1 MKSVPSII
9 LFLLTALA
17 CNARPIPVAAGTVAD
32 FQLDITWPRE
42 GIPAVYLERP
52 FELRITPRDRD
63 GNLID
68 TLLRVRLTAR
78 FPGEFDAASRG
89 YFQHAFEIRGTTS
102 ILLAPSFERTGG
114 NAQQWLLL
122 YCDDA
127 ADINGRSDPFSVL
140 PHAPVPFALS
150 WPPPRGKVEVMIFD
164 RNATASFRWEKPSPP
179 DPYAGMRRSL
189 TDSSLSSDS
198 VRYTLVIENEQGTTV
213 LRLPSDSGGA
223 LPKTTVANGQLVSLI
238 RSLCTHCKEV
248 RLRWYVEAFDGTAV
262 TISSPARSDFILA
275 WEIYDDVGPDADA
288 SDFALETN
296 APNPFRSRTQIPF
309 TLSRAGAVRLR
320 IVNILGETVRILAE
334 GEFPPGRHIRILEA
348 GDLPP
353 GFYFTRLETSSGTRT
368 RTMLLQR

>member
-1 MKSVPSII
+1 MKTVPYVIA
-9 LFLLTALA
+9 LLLVALA
-17 CNARPIPVAAGTVAD
+17 CAARPISAAAGTVAA
-32 FQLDITWPRE
+32 FQLDITWPRDSLHE
-42 GIPAVYLERP
+42 VYLARP

-63 GNLID
+63 GNPID

-78 FPGEFDAASRG
+78 FPGEFDAASQG
-89 YFQHAFEIRGTTS
+89 YFQHAFEIRGMTS
-102 ILLAPSFERTGG
+102 ILLAPSFERTSG

-127 ADINGRSDPFSVL
+127 ADINGRSDPFSIL
-140 PHAPVPFALS
+140 PHAPAPFALT
-150 WPPPRGKVEVMIFD
+150 WPPPRGTVEVHYFD
-164 RNATASFRWEKPSPP
+164 RNKTASFRWEKPSPP
-179 DPYAGMRRSL
+179 DPYADMRRSR
-189 TDSSLSSDS
+189 TDSSLWSDS

-223 LPKTTVANGQLVSLI
+223 LPRTTVANGQLVALI
-238 RSLCTHCKEV
+238 RSLCTHC
-248 RLRWYVEAFDGTAV
+248 RAWYLRWYVEAFDGTAV

-275 WEIYDDVGPDADA
+275 WEIYDDVGPDTDA
-288 SDFALETN
+288 SDFALEPN

-309 TLSRAGAVRLR
+309 TLSRAGAVRLS

-334 GEFPPGRHIRILEA
+334 GEFPPGRQVRTLDA

-368 RTMLLQR
+368 RRMLLQR